1 MVMTDLEL
9 HRDKE
14 LVGLKGRM
22 ANSITQFTRGLIK
35 REGAIPEKQRAA
47 ITLPSTGRK
56 VKRGKGPSGWIK
68 KSPTVDEAEKDPLS
82 GVMGF
87 CDFESVQ
94 KSADTSPQPLDD
106 NDSIEETTD
115 DSESDATDSQS
126 LEEIELKAMY
136 RYACRLMRE
145 TLDVEG
151 VCFIDIDGIDWK
163 HALIAPNYRDDQNS
177 DTHTSGQSRRE
188 FGSASSILGYSHSV
202 KFGAKQ
208 REIWPSITRWD
219 EEASTSDPQSL
230 GGSRRGGVVHPT
242 QNATSLQ
249 EAFGIDHVFPSQT
262 GHSIEDASFVSAR
275 TGSHYDDGGFS
286 NQFLAEFLREN
297 PFGKIYNDGLPDEMQ
312 DFLPR
317 GVVSAILLPIFDFD
331 HHPFAMT
338 CAYSSSKHKKFS
350 EEEKQYLEVIPWIY

>member
-14 LVGLKGRM
+14 LVDLKGRM

-35 REGAIPEKQRAA
+35 REGTIPEKQRAV
-47 ITLPSTGRK
+47 ITLPSPRRK

-68 KSPTVDEAEKDPLS
+68 KTPTADEAEKDPLS

-94 KSADTSPQPLDD
+94 KSADTSPTRLDD
-106 NDSIEETTD
+106 NDSMEETTT

-163 HALIAPNYRDDQNS
+163 HALVAPTYRDDQNS
-177 DTHTSGQSRRE
+177 DTHTSGPSRRE
-188 FGSASSILGYSHSV
+188 FGSASSILGYSHSP

-208 REIWPSITRWD
+208 REIWPSIARWD
-219 EEASTSDPQSL
+219 DEASTSDPQSL
-230 GGSRRGGVVHPT
+230 RGSRHGSDTPT
-242 QNATSLQ
+242 PHATSLQ
-249 EAFGIDHVFPSQT
+249 EAFGIDHVFSSQT
-262 GHSIEDASFVSAR
+262 GPSIEDASFVPAKTR
-275 TGSHYDDGGFS
+275 SHYDDGGFS

-297 PFGKIYNDGLPDEMQ
+297 PFGKIYNDGLPDEIQ
-312 DFLPR
+312 DFLPK

-338 CAYSSSKHKKFS
+338 CTYSSSKHKKFS
-350 EEEKQYLEVIPWIY
+350 EEEKQYLEVIPWTY